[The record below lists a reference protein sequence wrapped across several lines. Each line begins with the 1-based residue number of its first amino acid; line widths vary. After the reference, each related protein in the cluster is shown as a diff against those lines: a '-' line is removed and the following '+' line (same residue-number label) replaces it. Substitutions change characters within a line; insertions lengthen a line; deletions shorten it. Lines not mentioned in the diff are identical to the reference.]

1 MVNSAEVQGRSPG
14 GARATGSAGSDLS
27 VVVEALGRL
36 NDTLKAVEERLAATG
51 GTGGVGGPGGPPAP
65 PTPSRAVASA
75 ENALGLI
82 DAALAL
88 DPTPITIA
96 DLIPAEGAQAG
107 GDRVTITGQHFAPG
121 ATVFFGNNAAPN
133 VEFVDGTRLTV
144 TTPPGFGRVSVAVS
158 YGDIAVKPDA
168 FTYRAT

>member
-1 MVNSAEVQGRSPG
+1 VKSRSSS
-14 GARATGSAGSDLS
+14 GARAASSAGADLS

-36 NDTLKAVEERLAATG
+36 NATLKAVEERLAAG
-51 GTGGVGGPGGPPAP
+51 GGNDGNGGPPAP
-65 PTPSRAVASA
+65 SRDVVSA

-96 DLIPAEGAQAG
+96 DVSPAEGVQAG

-121 ATVFFGNNAAPN
+121 ATVFFGNNAATN

-144 TTPPGFGRVSVAVS
+144 TTPPGFGRVGVAVS
-158 YGDIAVKPDA
+158 YGDIVVKPDA
-168 FTYRAT
+168 FTYRAP

>member
-1 MVNSAEVQGRSPG
+1 MVDTAEGQGRSSSG
-14 GARATGSAGSDLS
+14 SRASSVGPDLS

-36 NDTLKAVEERLAATG
+36 NTTLKAVEDRLAATAANG
-51 GTGGVGGPGGPPAP
+51 AGAPGGPPGT
-65 PTPSRAVASA
+65 PTPSRDVASA

-82 DAALAL
+82 DAAMAL
-88 DPTPITIA
+88 DPTPITITGVS
-96 DLIPAEGAQAG
+96 PAEGAQAG
-107 GDRVTITGQHFAPG
+107 GERVTVTGQHFAPG
-121 ATVFFGNNAAPN
+121 ATVFFGNNTATN

-144 TTPPGFGRVSVAVS
+144 TTPQGFGRVSVAVS